1 MRFIKNT
8 AGNIEPNTFSPLI
21 YNNVLL
27 KFQKAGVLEVQAN
40 VAREAKGRTQDQVQ
54 HSTG

>member
-1 MRFIKNT
+1 MYFIKNT
-8 AGNIEPNTFSPLI
+8 AGNIEPNTFSPL
-21 YNNVLL
+21 NNVLVI
-27 KFQKAGVLEVQAN
+27 FQKAGALEVQAN